1 VAATE
6 PAISERKAYGLLLLV
21 SLIWAGN
28 FLAAKVALQVVGPL
42 TLSALRAALA
52 TGVLLWY
59 VRFTHQTWPSVSAG
73 DLRIFVILA
82 LSGLVTNTTLWYFG
96 MQRTLA
102 INAAI
107 LGAMGPVFVAL
118 LSATWLRERLSQ
130 LNFLGILVSSAGVV
144 LTVTRGSVRAL
155 LDLDLHPGDFYILVG
170 QGIWAVYSVYARQVS
185 RQYAPAVI
193 TAGTYI
199 VSAAFLVPLSL
210 IERPWTAL
218 PHVTAGTVLAVL
230 YAASLVTVSH
240 VWFYRSLQVVSAAVA
255 SLTVN
260 LLPFEVLLVSWLLLG
275 EPVTWAHVIGAA
287 VVIGGVVLA
296 TRPSEL
302 RAPRAS
308 GAATER

>member
-1 VAATE
+1 MAGTQRE
-6 PAISERKAYGLLLLV
+6 ISEREAYGLLFLV

-28 FLAAKVALQVVGPL
+28 FIAAKVALQAVGPL
-42 TLSALRAALA
+42 TLSALRATLA

-73 DLRIFVILA
+73 DLRIFVTLA
-82 LSGLVTNTTLWYFG
+82 LTGLVTNTTIWYYG
-96 MQRTLA
+96 MHRTLA

-118 LSATWLRERLSQ
+118 LSATWLRERLSR
-130 LNFLGILVSSAGVV
+130 LNLLGILVSSAGVV
-144 LTVTRGSVRAL
+144 LTVTRGSVKAL
-155 LDLDLHPGDFYILVG
+155 LDLDLHPGDFFILVG

-185 RQYAPAVI
+185 RRYSPAVV

-199 VSAAFLVPLSL
+199 VSAVFLVPLSL

-218 PHVTAGTVLAVL
+218 PHVTPGIVVAIL

-240 VWFYRSLQVVSAAVA
+240 VWFYRGLRVVSAPVA

-260 LLPFEVLLVSWLLLG
+260 LLPFQVLALSWLLLG
-275 EPVTWAHVIGAA
+275 EPVTWAHVAGAL
-287 VVIGGVVLA
+287 VVIAGVLLA
-296 TRPSEL
+296 TRPSE
-302 RAPRAS
+302 RPAPR
-308 GAATER
+308 